1 MKLKSVLLEIL
12 IVLFMAGS
20 FYVTAF
26 FEGGLGKS
34 TDFIVGAASGAL
46 SGFYLWY
53 WGAKRDLKL
62 TEHPNVEKYIQI
74 WQYLMLFMAIS
85 FFVMS
90 YLYVEEIILNP
101 RIACVMILIW
111 MMAIGNYRANI
122 EPNQETISVY
132 FDDEEINKKSKR
144 FLGKIQV
151 FGALITIILVLI
163 LPKNIY
169 YYSIG
174 IYLISLL
181 LIPYLYAR
189 KLHKKKFA

>member
-12 IVLFMAGS
+12 IVLFIAGS
-20 FYVTAF
+20 FYITAF

-34 TDFIVGAASGAL
+34 TDFIVGIASGAL
-46 SGFYLWY
+46 LGLYLHFWTV
-53 WGAKRDLKL
+53 KKDLKL
-62 TEHPNVEKYIQI
+62 TEHLNIDKAIQT
-74 WQYLMLFMAIS
+74 WRYLMLSFAIS

-90 YLYVEEIILNP
+90 YLYVEGIILNP
-101 RIACVMILIW
+101 RIACVMVLIW
-111 MMAIGNYRANI
+111 MMSIGNYRANI

-132 FDDEEINKKSKR
+132 FDDEEINRKSKR

>member
-1 MKLKSVLLEIL
+1 
-12 IVLFMAGS
+12 
-20 FYVTAF
+20 
-26 FEGGLGKS
+26 
-34 TDFIVGAASGAL
+34 
-46 SGFYLWY
+46 
-53 WGAKRDLKL
+53 
-62 TEHPNVEKYIQI
+62 
-74 WQYLMLFMAIS
+74 MLFFAIS

-101 RIACVMILIW
+101 RIAYVMILIW
-111 MMAIGNYRANI
+111 MMAIGNYHVNI
-122 EPNQETISVY
+122 EPNQETVSVY

-163 LPKNIY
+163 LPENIN

-181 LIPYLYAR
+181 LLPYLYAR

>member
-20 FYVTAF
+20 FYITAF

-46 SGFYLWY
+46 LGFYFWY
-53 WGAKRDLKL
+53 WGAKRDLTL
-62 TEHPNVEKYIQI
+62 SEHPNSEKYIQI
-74 WQYLMLFMAIS
+74 WRYIMLFVAIS
-85 FFVMS
+85 SFSILV
-90 YLYVEEIILNP
+90 LYVKEIISDPKITCIMYLT
-101 RIACVMILIW
+101 W
-111 MMAIGNYRANI
+111 MMIIGNYRANI
-122 EPNQETISVY
+122 EVNQETISVY

-163 LPKNIY
+163 LPENIN

-181 LIPYLYAR
+181 LLPYLYAR

>member
-12 IVLFMAGS
+12 IVLFIAGS
-20 FYVTAF
+20 IYITINYKD
-26 FEGGLGKS
+26 GLNKESDYAIG
-34 TDFIVGAASGAL
+34 IACGAL
-46 SGFYLWY
+46 FGLYLHFWTV
-53 WGAKRDLKL
+53 KKDLKL
-62 TEHPNVEKYIQI
+62 TEHLNIDKAIQT
-74 WQYLMLFMAIS
+74 WRYLMLFFAIS

-101 RIACVMILIW
+101 RIACVMVLIW

-122 EPNQETISVY
+122 EPNQETVSVY

-151 FGALITIILVLI
+151 FGALITITLVLI
-163 LPKNIY
+163 LPENIN

-174 IYLISLL
+174 IYFISLL
-181 LIPYLYAR
+181 LLPYLYAR